1 MAAVLELEPED
12 EADVVAAAE
21 VVVVAED
28 VEDVL
33 EDVLEED
40 VEVEELEELEVDVL
54 L

>member
-1 MAAVLELEPED
+1 MAAAFELEPED

-33 EDVLEED
+33 EED
-40 VEVEELEELEVDVL
+40 VEVEELEEDVL